1 MTLRKGFLSY
11 RYILREYTGFHFL
24 LFIGER
30 FFILIVL
37 PPSVAKE
44 DNNTPNVVKDDREY
58 ISARRKSCGKEAY
71 GKNGD
76 QNRNHHNTRTAR
88 SHSKITL

>member
-44 DNNTPNVVKDDREY
+44 DNNTPNVVKDDR
-58 ISARRKSCGKEAY
+58 
-71 GKNGD
+71 
-76 QNRNHHNTRTAR
+76 
-88 SHSKITL
+88 